1 MENRSHALLAGL
13 FTVVFLI
20 AAALALWWFSGAR
33 ELTQTYLLETRGN
46 LTGLNVE
53 AQVRYRGI
61 RAGKVKGIRPD
72 PQDPA
77 TLLVEIVLGRQYPIT
92 DRTVAKLNFQGVTG
106 LAYVMLEEGQE
117 GQGAPLDPS
126 GPVPPRIRIQP
137 GLFDKLG
144 DKAGDIAGQV
154 AELSAR
160 LNRLLD
166 ERNLQNVNR
175 TLDNLAAASESL
187 KELPRVMA
195 AVRGLLS
202 DENLQRM
209 QRLLAHLETTAGA
222 AAPLTAEVRGLVAS
236 MNGLAQRFA
245 ALAGTAEGAA
255 ARLDA
260 ETLPRAEALL
270 DEAAAATRRLDRLL
284 DTINDTPQA
293 VLFGAAPARPG
304 PGEAGFAAPAAKE

>member
-1 MENRSHALLAGL
+1 MENRAHALLAGL
-13 FTVVFLI
+13 FTVAFLI
-20 AAALALWWFSGAR
+20 AAALALWWFSGTR
-33 ELTQTYLLETRGN
+33 EPTHRYLLETRGN

-61 RAGKVKGIRPD
+61 RAGKVRSIRPD

-77 TLLVEIVLGRQYPIT
+77 TLLVEIVLGRQYPVT
-92 DRTVAKLNFQGVTG
+92 DRTVARLNFQGVTG
-106 LAYVMLEEGQE
+106 LAYVMLEEGRE
-117 GQGAPLDPS
+117 GQGVPLDPS

-137 GLFDKLG
+137 GMIEQLG
-144 DKAGDIAGQV
+144 GKAGDIAAQV

-160 LNRLLD
+160 LNRLFD

-175 TLDNLAAASESL
+175 TLDNLATASESL

-202 DENLQRM
+202 DENLGRL
-209 QRLLAHLETTAGA
+209 QRLLAHLEKTAGE
-222 AAPLTAEVRGLVAS
+222 AAPLTAEARGL
-236 MNGLAQRFA
+236 MTTLNGLAQRFDG
-245 ALAGTAEGAA
+245 LARTAQGTA

-270 DEAAAATRRLDRLL
+270 QEAAAATRRLDRLL
-284 DTINDTPQA
+284 DTLNDTPQA

-304 PGEAGFAAPAAKE
+304 PGEAGFAAPPAKE